1 MASLKG
7 QLWHIHKSWCNGGVQ
22 NKDFGVALQTVLCHS
37 FADSILAWFLE

>member
-22 NKDFGVALQTVLCHS
+22 NKDFGVALQTVLS
-37 FADSILAWFLE
+37 VTALLIQFLFGF